1 MRGRE
6 EEEKEE
12 SGEEGMK
19 TQRAEGKE
27 QEDPMWWAGITSRAP
42 VCLCVLC
49 PVSTVCGLHTK
60 AQRGGMAPP
69 YGRTHTWELPGYRE
83 WTLRPP

>member
-1 MRGRE
+1 
-6 EEEKEE
+6 
-12 SGEEGMK
+12 
-19 TQRAEGKE
+19 
-27 QEDPMWWAGITSRAP
+27 MWWAGITSWAP
-42 VCLCVLC
+42 VCLCVPC

-83 WTLRPP
+83 WTLRPPQMQQLVSEADVGSRYDWC